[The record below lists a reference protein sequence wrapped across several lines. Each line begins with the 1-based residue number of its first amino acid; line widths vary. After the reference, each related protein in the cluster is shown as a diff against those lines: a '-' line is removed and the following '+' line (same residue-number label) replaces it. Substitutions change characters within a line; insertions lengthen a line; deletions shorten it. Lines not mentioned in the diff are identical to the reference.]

1 MLPLTVKARLVRLSP
16 VAKKLILAG
25 SDAVI
30 LVSALGIGLVLL
42 GDAPFRSLAQ
52 LQLLFALVIIAG
64 IPLLASQGLYRAI
77 IRFIGEEM
85 LFGALRG
92 GSILAVLVWLVD
104 YYTTRAPTSS
114 AALGLVFWAF
124 LVFGLSAS
132 RLLMRAAL
140 ARRSAR
146 GEPVVI
152 YGAGQAGR
160 RLVTALAGGREW
172 NPCAFVDDNL
182 KLHGRVVAG
191 LTVAPP
197 ERLTELVL
205 QYDIRRVLL
214 ALPSASRRRRQEI
227 IARLEQ
233 LQVRVQTVPDIA
245 DLVSGRAR
253 VDDIQDVAVADLLG
267 RQAVP
272 PNARLLDAC
281 LRGKS
286 VLVTGAGGSIG
297 SELCRQIIRLKPR
310 RLVLLDISES
320 ALFAIDLELRRRL
333 AEGEGEGEGSEPGM
347 EIEVVPLVGSTHHR
361 SRVLQLLRNFGV
373 QTVYHAAAYKHVPL
387 VEYNMLE
394 GVHNNI
400 IGTWHA
406 AEAASEAGVETFVLI
421 STDKAVAPVNVM
433 GASKRM
439 AELVLQAMSD
449 RLPEGR
455 SKTRFCMVRF
465 GNVLDSSGSVVP
477 VFREQIRRGGPVT
490 VTHRD
495 IIRYFMTIPEAAQLV
510 LQAGAMSQGGDVF
523 VLDMGKPV
531 RIVDLAR
538 RMIHLMGF
546 TVRDDE
552 HPDGNIAIHY
562 TGLRP
567 AEKMYEELLI
577 GNNVTGTDHP
587 MILRAM
593 EESLPWPRVQHYL
606 EQLLQASAWSDC
618 EKVREILIECLGNY
632 RPDNGVDDLVWQA
645 GRAAGSATPT
655 SLLTPSL
662 AEPATVTDL
671 ASWRTGTAAT

>member
-1 MLPLTVKARLVRLSP
+1 MLPLTVKARLVRLPP

-104 YYTTRAPTSS
+104 YYTTRSPTSS

-160 RLVTALAGGREW
+160 RLVTALAGGQEW

-205 QYDIRRVLL
+205 QYDVRRVLL

-253 VDDIQDVAVADLLG
+253 VDDVQDVDVADLLG
-267 RQAVP
+267 REAVP
-272 PNARLLDAC
+272 PNVRLLDAC

-333 AEGEGEGEGSEPGM
+333 AEGGGSNAGL
-347 EIEVVPLVGSTHHR
+347 EIEVVPLIGSAHHR
-361 SRVLQLLRNFGV
+361 PRVLQLLRNFGV

-394 GVHNNI
+394 GVHNNV

-406 AEAASEAGVETFVLI
+406 AEAACEAGVETFVLV

-531 RIVDLAR
+531 RIADLAR

-567 AEKMYEELLI
+567 AEKLYEELLI

-645 GRAAGSATPT
+645 GRAAGAETPT
-655 SLLTPSL
+655 SLPTPSP

-671 ASWRTGTAAT
+671 ASRRTGTSAA

>member
-1 MLPLTVKARLVRLSP
+1 MLPPTVKVRLVRLP
-16 VAKKLILAG
+16 RIAKKLILAG
-25 SDAVI
+25 SDAVV
-30 LVSALGIGLVLL
+30 LVSALAIGLVLL
-42 GDAPFRSLAQ
+42 GDAPFRSLAE
-52 LQLLFALVIIAG
+52 LQLLFALVIVAG

-92 GSILAVLVWLVD
+92 GSILAVLVSLVD
-104 YYTTRAPTSS
+104 YSTTRSPTGS
-114 AALGLVFWAF
+114 AALGVVFWAF

-132 RLLMRAAL
+132 RLLMRAGL

-160 RLVTALAGGREW
+160 RLVTALAGGQEW
-172 NPCAFVDDNL
+172 NPCAFVDDNV

-191 LTVAPP
+191 LTVAAP
-197 ERLTELVL
+197 ERLPDLVR
-205 QYDIRRVLL
+205 QFDVRRVLL
-214 ALPSASRRRRQEI
+214 ALPSASRLRRHAI

-245 DLVSGRAR
+245 NLVSGRAR
-253 VDDIQDVAVADLLG
+253 VDDMQDVEVADLLG
-267 RQAVP
+267 REAVP
-272 PNARLLDAC
+272 PNVRLLDAC
-281 LRGKS
+281 LRGKA

-320 ALFAIDLELRRRL
+320 ALFAIDLELRRCL
-333 AEGEGEGEGSEPGM
+333 AEGRAGNAGIEV
-347 EIEVVPLVGSTHHR
+347 EVVPLIGSVHHR
-361 SRVLQLLRNFGV
+361 TRMLQLLKKFGV

-394 GVHNNI
+394 GVHNNV

-406 AEAASEAGVETFVLI
+406 AEAACEAGVETFVLV

-439 AELVLQAMSD
+439 AELVLQAMSE
-449 RLPEGR
+449 RLSEDPTT
-455 SKTRFCMVRF
+455 TRFCMVRF

-531 RIVDLAR
+531 RIADLAR

-546 TVRDDE
+546 TVQDDE

-567 AEKMYEELLI
+567 AEKLYEELLI

-587 MILRAM
+587 MILRAR
-593 EESLPWPRVQHYL
+593 EESLPWPRVQQYL
-606 EQLLQASAWSDC
+606 ERLLQASARSDC

-632 RPDNGVDDLVWQA
+632 RPENGVDDLVWRA
-645 GRAAGSATPT
+645 GRTAGAAAPT
-655 SLLTPSL
+655 QSPAEL
-662 AEPATVTDL
+662 AMVIDL
-671 ASWRTGTAAT
+671 ASRRTGTTAT